1 MRAQP
6 TRTMGAK
13 RLSNRDSDKEAYGTG
28 DQIVERVDTHKKR
41 ADPDK
46 RNTEHPLL

>member
-13 RLSNRDSDKEAYGTG
+13 RLSNRDSDKEIYGTAG
-28 DQIVERVDTHKKR
+28 SECGPIAEWQLSEEGGAE
-41 ADPDK
+41 ADVH
-46 RNTEHPLL
+46 R